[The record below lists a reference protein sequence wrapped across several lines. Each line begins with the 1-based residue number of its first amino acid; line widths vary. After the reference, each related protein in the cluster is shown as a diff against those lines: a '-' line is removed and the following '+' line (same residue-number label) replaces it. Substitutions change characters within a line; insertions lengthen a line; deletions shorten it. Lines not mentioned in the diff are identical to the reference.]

1 VKQIFFI
8 ITFLLFAIL
17 IGCSRDSDPIS
28 SEQPIDMPINTVPI
42 FPSQTYSIGEANFTS
57 FVALGNSITSGFQSG
72 ALFEEGQLAS
82 FPNLIY
88 KQVKELGAT
97 TEFQMPIIREPGMGT
112 RINVTFTSSAGWNIT
127 SKDVVALPSNIL
139 LFRAYNNLAVP
150 GAVLWIPNAEGNPIS
165 DMFESISF
173 LNASRNNPLF
183 LVILRTSLYG
193 ENIYLQAKSLK
204 PTFITLWIGNNDVL
218 GYAISGGTSP
228 TSPTPDNIFQA
239 LYQRVIDSLLT
250 TGAQIVVA
258 NIPDISSIPYF
269 KVGPPYYLDDS
280 GNKVYY
286 WGVTKNGVR
295 KLDDDDYLTMNGYS
309 ATKNGLGKSQ
319 NSPLTDDLI
328 LDKDEVQIAKN
339 STNAFNQIINSICNN
354 TMLSDGKPISVV
366 DVNQLL
372 NQIDNGGIQIG
383 GEHFTSEFIIGNTF
397 SFDGIHPSNKG
408 HAIIANEFIR
418 VINSRYNANIPFVD
432 VSKIKGI
439 DDVSLVKKLSSS
451 NSTQINFE
459 PDFNN
464 NFKNF
469 LKLFQAN
476 IK

>member
-1 VKQIFFI
+1 MKQILFI
-8 ITFLLFAIL
+8 ITFLLFAIF
-17 IGCSRDSDPIS
+17 IGCSRDDDPIS
-28 SEQPIDMPINTVPI
+28 PEQPVNMPPVNDVPT
-42 FPSQTYSIGEANFTS
+42 FPNQTYFIGEANFTS
-57 FVALGNSITSGFQSG
+57 FVSLGNSITSGFQSG

-88 KQVKELGAT
+88 KQVKELGANT
-97 TEFQMPIIREPGMGT
+97 GFQMPIIREPGMGT
-112 RINVTFTSSAGWNIT
+112 RISVSFTSAGWHIT
-127 SKDVVALPSNIL
+127 SRDVVALPSNIL
-139 LFRAYNNLAVP
+139 LLRAYNNLAVP
-150 GAVLWIPNAEGNPIS
+150 GAVLWIANGAANLIS

-173 LNASRNNPLF
+173 LTASRNNPLF

-218 GYAISGGTSP
+218 GYATSGGTSP
-228 TSPTPDNIFQA
+228 SSPTPDNMFQI

-258 NIPDISSIPYF
+258 NIPDVSSIPYF
-269 KVGPPYYLDDS
+269 KVGPPYYLDDA

-286 WGVTKNGVR
+286 WGATKNGVR

-309 ATKNGLGKSQ
+309 AAQIGLGKSQ
-319 NSPLTDDLI
+319 DSPLTDDLI
-328 LDKDEVQIAKN
+328 LDKYEVQIAKN
-339 STNAFNQIINSICNN
+339 STNSFNQIINSICNN
-354 TMLSDGKPISVV
+354 TMLSDGKPLPVV

-372 NQIDNGGIQIG
+372 NQISNGGIQVG
-383 GEHFTSEFIIGNTF
+383 GEHFTSEFITGNTF

-408 HAIIANEFIR
+408 HAIIANEFIK
-418 VINSRYNANIPFVD
+418 VINSRYDANIPFVD

-451 NSTQINFE
+451 NSKQINFE
-459 PDFNN
+459 PDFNEK
-464 NFKNF
+464 FKNV
-469 LKLFQAN
+469 LKLFQPN
-476 IK
+476 